1 MSNPTPVVIPAVPI
15 IIPMPVPGAADAL
28 KFNGWD
34 VNRFLKR
41 VLFHGRKANINDED
55 QLVNYLLEYCNRTR
69 YEDLCYDPAFQA
81 GKANRTWALATD
93 CLRLLYLALNEPEEV
108 TTDDLK
114 EYCQKSFFSGTFETR
129 TDIHNYTIG
138 YCRIANALFNSQE
151 ITELS
156 MKQTFLTGLP
166 KHLAMFITEKVPE
179 VNQKRKNPPT
189 IEEVVMILYDRL
201 RKEALD
207 WNPYEYAKRRS
218 TKSSKVHFNDKDL
231 GSDDNTETD
240 TKPAVTPKSTN
251 TGKKVTPTNEPT
263 ISEHDKYKALIR
275 KMNEMSIALANTN
288 RRPPS
293 PRCAETGKLVC
304 EGILVQ
310 DQNGRYTLLNGM
322 ELLRWDGFTPGGLAE
337 MLRAEQLG
345 TNTRRNARDAPPHQ
359 VNMAMTNAITLSY
372 GYRWQNGVLD
382 GNVFTVSPYYED
394 EYKYD
399 KEAAYYENVYNTDAA
414 TRSNR
419 NNNNRYDPAD
429 QTGRHN
435 RVERA
440 PQKPSQPP
448 PSQHQQCMPAPPN
461 PSMSKIPPPPN
472 PINRKEGWKDSL
484 PLKNSDNY
492 QSSKPPN
499 QQQQTLPS
507 GTHYHYT
514 SDIQE
519 RTDPS
524 KIMNQLL
531 QTKVEITMGELI
543 GVSQPLQ
550 KLVSDMACMKRAYT
564 NGKEGKTSSA
574 VAEVYDTMQMS
585 SIAEN
590 LEVEVSDQRE
600 FNNFLV
606 RYSNSVTQMPDK
618 QYFTMTTGIME
629 IKLGGVSFR
638 AMIDSGSELNIVSF
652 FVPEHARLVLDT
664 LGMKWSLKGIN
675 GDAEPLRGVILD
687 APIQL
692 GSHNF
697 PHHLFVSSHKVSN
710 NFNIILGQP
719 FLQWYASRLDYWH
732 EGHVKLFLWKDA
744 NKRKIPHVSISL
756 TDPKDRQN
764 TQMMHREPEDG
775 NDRPI
780 GFLKV
785 EDVTEE
791 NFFEGNERR
800 IPSRDFW

>member
-1 MSNPTPVVIPAVPI
+1 MSNPTPLVIPAVPI
-15 IIPMPVPGAADAL
+15 IVPMPVPGATDAP
-28 KFNGWD
+28 KFNGRD
-34 VNRFLKR
+34 IDRFLKR

-55 QLVNYLLEYCNRTR
+55 QLVDYLLKYCDRTR

-93 CLRLLYLALNEPEEV
+93 RLRLLYLALNEPEE
-108 TTDDLK
+108 
-114 EYCQKSFFSGTFETR
+114 
-129 TDIHNYTIG
+129 
-138 YCRIANALFNSQE
+138 E

-166 KHLAMFITEKVPE
+166 KHLATFVMEKVPE
-179 VNQKRKNPPT
+179 ANRKRKNPPT
-189 IEEVVMILYDRL
+189 IEEVMTILYDRL
-201 RKEALD
+201 GKEALD

-218 TKSSKVHFNDKDL
+218 TKGSKVHFDDKDSE
-231 GSDDNTETD
+231 SDDDTKTD

-251 TGKKVTPTNEPT
+251 TGKKVTPANKPT
-263 ISEHDKYKALIR
+263 ISEHDKYEALVR
-275 KMNEMSIALANTN
+275 KMNEMSIALANAN

-293 PRCAETGKLVC
+293 PRYDAEGRRCFICGQVHQYPLSP
-304 EGILVQ
+304 GILVQ
-310 DQNGRYTLLNGM
+310 DQNGHYTLPNGM
-322 ELLRWDGFTPGGLAE
+322 ELPRWDGVTPGGLAE
-337 MLRAEQLG
+337 MLRAERL
-345 TNTRRNARDAPPHQ
+345 
-359 VNMAMTNAITLSY
+359 
-372 GYRWQNGVLD
+372 
-382 GNVFTVSPYYED
+382 D
-394 EYKYD
+394 EYEYD
-399 KEAAYYENVYNTDAA
+399 EEAAYYENVYNTDAA

-419 NNNNRYDPAD
+419 NNDNRYDPAD

-435 RVERA
+435 RRPDNLGPARQVLPPSSNTQNKQPQHPQQSRQPPPKIISHRTDDHDPMEGVERA

-448 PSQHQQCMPAPPN
+448 PSQHQQRMPAPPN
-461 PSMSKIPPPPN
+461 PSTSKIPPPPN
-472 PINRKEGWKDSL
+472 PINRKDGWKDSL
-484 PLKNSDNY
+484 PSKNSDNY

-550 KLVSDMACMKRAYT
+550 KLVSDMARTKRAYT
-564 NGKEGKTSSA
+564 NGKEGKASSA

-600 FNNFLV
+600 FDNFLV

-618 QYFTMTTGIME
+618 RYFAMTTGIME

-638 AMIDSGSELNIVSF
+638 AMIDSGSELNVVSF

-664 LGMKWSLKGIN
+664 SGMKWSLKGIH

-692 GSHNF
+692 GSHDF

-710 NFNIILGQP
+710 NFDIILGQP
-719 FLQWYASRLDYWH
+719 FLQW
-732 EGHVKLFLWKDA
+732 
-744 NKRKIPHVSISL
+744 P
-756 TDPKDRQN
+756 RQAF
-764 TQMMHREPEDG
+764 P
-775 NDRPI
+775 
-780 GFLKV
+780 V
-785 EDVTEE
+785 
-791 NFFEGNERR
+791 ERR
-800 IPSRDFW
+800 QQTQDPARFH